1 MHIPPY
7 HKQPAWQ
14 RFFVGMLFGAIIA
27 YLVLVYMQGAMYEE
41 LILENIE
48 KEELISDLRS
58 QNEALL
64 QDQDDKSAATTV
76 QEIEITLINPDVLK
90 KNSLLESQ
98 LKSLIKQEINHLIG
112 IEITV
117 LSASDELL
125 VSAIE
130 NKTFTL
136 DNRSYQFLLKRTT
149 ISPTLKL
156 KVETKLLN

>member
-7 HKQPAWQ
+7 HKQPTWQ

-27 YLVLVYMQGAMYEE
+27 YLILVYMQGAMYED
-41 LILENIE
+41 LILENI
-48 KEELISDLRS
+48 KQEELIGDLRS
-58 QNEALL
+58 QNDALL
-64 QDQDDKSAATTV
+64 QDQDDKSTASTV

-136 DNRSYQFLLKRTT
+136 DNRSYQFVLKRTT

>member
-7 HKQPAWQ
+7 HKQPTWQ

-27 YLVLVYMQGAMYEE
+27 YLVLAYMQGAMYEE
-41 LILENIE
+41 LILENIV
-48 KEELISDLRS
+48 KEELINDLRS